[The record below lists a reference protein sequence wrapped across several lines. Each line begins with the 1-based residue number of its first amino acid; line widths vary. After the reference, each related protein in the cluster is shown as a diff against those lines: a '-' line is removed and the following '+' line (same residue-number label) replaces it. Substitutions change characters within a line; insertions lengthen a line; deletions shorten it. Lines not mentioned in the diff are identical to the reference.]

1 MQIGLYRWSP
11 WRSTVEQIPTLQSL
25 EDPTPEQIDMPSQK
39 LQPMDSLCLRG
50 LLMGNCLPLKGAHIV
65 AGFLAVFVTCGR
77 PMVEQCIPEGLY
89 PMEKTHAGAVLQE
102 FSLWEGPILKKFMK
116 SCLLWEGPH
125 TGEREEC
132 NYEGASEASVMNP
145 HFPSLCTFR
154 WAEAEELNVK
164 LSLLR
169 GV

>member
-1 MQIGLYRWSP
+1 MEVHGRTDTHPAVPGRPHARADRYALTEAAAHGQP
-11 WRSTVEQIPTLQSL
+11 VL
-25 EDPTPEQIDMPSQK
+25 EGAVD
-39 LQPMDSLCLRG
+39 
-50 LLMGNCLPLKGAHIV
+50 GNCLPLKGAHIV